1 MGDAVIVK
9 YNYFCI
15 KKILCSE
22 KSKRQKKKNFM
33 IFRKKIRKSMKIFSF
48 QQIISVEGQLLIIFL
63 VMLGQT
69 MTELSIKCGLMC

>member
-1 MGDAVIVK
+1 
-9 YNYFCI
+9 
-15 KKILCSE
+15 
-22 KSKRQKKKNFM
+22 M